1 MTVRNTFATEIEA
14 HVLQLKEEGWCV
26 IEGVIPENEVGA
38 VREEAETSQVEYQRF
53 NEEHGLWARNVIA
66 FMPSFATY
74 LADSRVLGVA
84 KALLDPNVRISQT
97 EYKIPKPH
105 YELNR
110 AYHSDFP
117 YDLKQKWHLSQPF
130 PKAVI
135 GITALW
141 MLSPFSTNNGGTW
154 IVPKT
159 HLDTKNPRGKSDGID
174 EHAPIFNEIQATGSA
189 GSVLVMDSRIWHSN
203 AANPSDKPRTAVVV
217 RYAPWWLNLEFYG
230 VNQATIPA
238 EVFDTLHED
247 VKVLYEHRV
256 EGRTSTIWV

>member
-1 MTVRNTFATEIEA
+1 MTARHTFATEIEA
-14 HVLQLKEEGWCV
+14 HVLQLEEEGWCV
-26 IEGVIPENEVGA
+26 MEGVIPEDEVDA
-38 VREEAETSQVEYQRF
+38 VRKEVETSQEEYQTLS
-53 NEEHGLWARNVIA
+53 EEARRRAGNVIA

-74 LADSRVLGVA
+74 LADKRVLGVA
-84 KALLDPNVRISQT
+84 KALLDPHVRISQT
-97 EYKIPKPH
+97 EYKIAQPH
-105 YELNR
+105 SELNR

-117 YDLKQKWHLSQPF
+117 YDLKHKWHLSQPF

-174 EHAPIFNEIQATGSA
+174 EYAPILNEIQATGSA
-189 GSVLVMDSRIWHSN
+189 GSVLVFDSRIWHSKG
-203 AANPSDKPRTAVVV
+203 ANPSDKPRTAVVV
-217 RYAPWWLNLEFYG
+217 RYAPWWLNLVFAG
-230 VNQATIPA
+230 VNQKTVPA
-238 EVFDTLHED
+238 EVFDTFPED

-256 EGRTSTIWV
+256 EGHESTIWA